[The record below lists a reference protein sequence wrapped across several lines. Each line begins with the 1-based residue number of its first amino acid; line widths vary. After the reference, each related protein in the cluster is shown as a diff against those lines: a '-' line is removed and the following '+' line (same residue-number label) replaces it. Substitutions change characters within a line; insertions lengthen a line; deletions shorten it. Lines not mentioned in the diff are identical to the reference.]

1 MQAPTTGTDAQPL
14 QTSGLAEVVRTKA
27 LRFHENEGAKAA
39 KRKASWAHQQID
51 KTRLRRDEWPVGGG
65 GTFILHGLHLQIFPI
80 SFHIC
85 AGVNLSLTFLL
96 RPRAL

>member
-51 KTRLRRDEWPVGGG
+51 KTTPSTICSQSEPKLWRRIVIVIVE
-65 GTFILHGLHLQIFPI
+65 
-80 SFHIC
+80 
-85 AGVNLSLTFLL
+85 AGC
-96 RPRAL
+96 